1 MNGIGN
7 DIAISVKSISKL
19 YRLDKS
25 QRDSFR
31 DASVGYLKNA
41 LSMKKIQGEDK
52 EFWALKDISFELK
65 KGEALGIIGSNGAG
79 KSTLLK
85 ILSEV
90 VVPTSGSV
98 EINGNLASVLD
109 MGMGFHPDLSGR
121 ENVYLSGQ
129 ILGMSKQMINRK
141 FDEILDFSE
150 IGQFIDT
157 PVKHYSSGMY
167 IRLTFSI
174 IVNIS
179 AEILVFDEVLSVG
192 DEAFKIKSLRKMK
205 DLIGSGKSVIL
216 ISHNLSEIQSVC
228 DNTILLEK
236 GRIKMMG
243 KSIDVIDKYI
253 EEINEREKRISSA
266 NL

>member
-1 MNGIGN
+1 VNSKDP
-7 DIAISVKSISKL
+7 DIAIKVENISKL
-19 YRLDKS
+19 YRLDKVHK
-25 QRDSFR
+25 DSFR
-31 DASVGYLKNA
+31 DVSVSYLKN
-41 LSMKKIQGEDK
+41 LFVFSKNK
-52 EFWALKDISFELK
+52 EEQKRFWALKDISFELK

-90 VVPTSGSV
+90 VVPTSGKV

-129 ILGMSKQMINRK
+129 ILGMSRQTINQK
-141 FDEILDFSE
+141 FDEIVSFSE
-150 IGQFIDT
+150 IEQFIDT

-192 DEAFKIKSLRKMK
+192 DEAFKIKSLKKMK
-205 DLIGSGKSVIL
+205 ELICSGKSVIL
-216 ISHNLSEIQSVC
+216 ISHNLSEIQTVC
-228 DNTILLEK
+228 ENTILLEK

-243 KSIDVIDKYI
+243 NSKTIIDKYI
-253 EEINEREKRISSA
+253 DEINERQKRISEA
-266 NL
+266 NI